1 MFKLEN
7 FKKNKYLVNRC
18 TPYLEIPLRNITEE
32 YGVKN
37 ITIDKELVKKALS
50 KCQHISS
57 VND

>member
-32 YGVKN
+32 YSVKQVCA
-37 ITIDKELVKKALS
+37 DRDLVKKALT
-50 KCQHISS
+50 KC
-57 VND
+57 